1 MNARNVARGCA
12 QRRDCKFTCGNTLG
26 KNQSSEYLH
35 SFYFGC
41 NLQSYSMDNAI
52 FRCPYCPW
60 MGSSSSE
67 LNKHKTA
74 LHKLEREREKMKK
87 QLFHAGHTVGQY
99 AVGQSDAIQ

>member
-1 MNARNVARGCA
+1 MPGMRQGAMLRGGIA
-12 QRRDCKFTCGNTLG
+12 SSHAETHWG
-26 KNQSSEYLH
+26 KTNQVSIYTVYIVDVI
-35 SFYFGC
+35 F
-41 NLQSYSMDNAI
+41 NLLENAI